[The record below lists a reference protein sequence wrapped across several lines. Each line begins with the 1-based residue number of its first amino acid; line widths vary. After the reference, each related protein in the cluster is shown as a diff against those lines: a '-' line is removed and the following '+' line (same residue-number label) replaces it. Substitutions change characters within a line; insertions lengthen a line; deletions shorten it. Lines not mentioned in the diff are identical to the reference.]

1 MKRNKEIKIRLT
13 EKELL
18 SLNQKTKKTS
28 LSREAYCRKILG
40 GATVKEAPPVDV
52 AMLLRTMRN
61 AAYKLDQSLSE
72 KERTQYGEVV
82 AEIREA
88 TKLIVDTYSNRIR

>member
-61 AAYKLDQSLSE
+61 AAYKLDQTLSE
-72 KERTQYGEVV
+72 KERMQYGEVV